1 MRPAVV
7 SGIVTGW
14 RVGQLLAIFFLCPD
28 EQSQKSLQKPIRPSF
43 LSLSKVANGGIELSR
58 EFGLL
63 FWFDHLQSSAEVIK
77 TVKHTVNCI
86 KDICKCKRLLL
97 FPVWLGG
104 TVRYWGGWGEGADCH
119 VYPRIKQ
126 GRRPS
131 SSSTTDRCERGRRA
145 VAQHKCVAWEKA
157 AQALRWQW

>member
-7 SGIVTGW
+7 SGIVTKW

-28 EQSQKSLQKPIRPSF
+28 EQSQ
-43 LSLSKVANGGIELSR
+43 VANGGIEPSR

-63 FWFDHLQSSAEVIK
+63 FWFDQLQSSAEVIK

-97 FPVWLGG
+97 FPVW
-104 TVRYWGGWGEGADCH
+104 
-119 VYPRIKQ
+119 
-126 GRRPS
+126 
-131 SSSTTDRCERGRRA
+131 
-145 VAQHKCVAWEKA
+145 
-157 AQALRWQW
+157 